1 MHSAPEKQSGRAWHL
16 YKDITGQETTWQF
29 STAPQVEI
37 TPAVKNKI
45 TQMNMKWK
53 KGAGK

>member
-16 YKDITGQETTWQF
+16 YKDITGQETPWQF

-53 KGAGK
+53 KGKI